1 MDERTFD
8 VYVIGALSRQDEMQK
23 AALYY
28 LSHDYSV
35 KMLTVDTS
43 IGECFNNIDRCRQ
56 GIVVV
61 TYLSGINQADM
72 ALYLAIHVKLECQ
85 ILFLLLISLNP
96 SQSEIFIILNHQN
109 IPNQLVW

>member
-35 KMLTVDTS
+35 KMLTVNTT
-43 IGECFNNIDRCRQ
+43 IGECFEDIDRCS
-56 GIVVV
+56 IVVV
-61 TYLSGINQADM
+61 ATESGI
-72 ALYLAIHVKLECQ
+72 YG
-85 ILFLLLISLNP
+85 LIEYCVEYAKRMEKGIVIWKGE
-96 SQSEIFIILNHQN
+96 SENE
-109 IPNQLVW
+109 

>member
-61 TYLSGINQADM
+61 TTEAGFYTTSTAYFVAYAEKMRKGIVTWKGETEN
-72 ALYLAIHVKLECQ
+72 E
-85 ILFLLLISLNP
+85 
-96 SQSEIFIILNHQN
+96 
-109 IPNQLVW
+109 

>member
-35 KMLTVDTS
+35 KMLTVNTT

-61 TYLSGINQADM
+61 ATESGIY
-72 ALYLAIHVKLECQ
+72 ALTEYCVEYAKKMRKGIVIWEGEPE
-85 ILFLLLISLNP
+85 N
-96 SQSEIFIILNHQN
+96 E
-109 IPNQLVW
+109 